1 MEPQNWIAFGG
12 FLLALVTT
20 VGGATAYLHH
30 TIHAVVDKA
39 VGVARQE
46 ANSNTEQLR
55 AEVKELRDETRANH
69 LHLTHRI
76 DGLYSQLPR
85 TAQEA

>member
-1 MEPQNWIAFGG
+1 MDPQNWIAFGG

-39 VGVARQE
+39 VDSAKSELKGE
-46 ANSNTEQLR
+46 I
-55 AEVKELRDETRANH
+55 KELRDETRANH